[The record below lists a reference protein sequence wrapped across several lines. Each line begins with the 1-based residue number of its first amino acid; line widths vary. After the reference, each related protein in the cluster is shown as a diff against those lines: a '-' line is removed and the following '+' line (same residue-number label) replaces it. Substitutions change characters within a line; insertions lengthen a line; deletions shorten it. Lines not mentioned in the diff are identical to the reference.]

1 MTKKMAKLKIIA
13 AREKARTGGATG
25 GGMGADGEA
34 GVAAG
39 AG

>member
-13 AREKARTGGATG
+13 AREKARTGGTTSG
-25 GGMGADGEA
+25 GIGADGEITA
-34 GVAAG
+34 NAG